1 MKRVV
6 DSSFLYHVIIL
17 DLPPPAYVNPS
28 TILFATSKALIAT
41 SMGSSDA
48 KFVSP

>member
-17 DLPPPAYVNPS
+17 DLPPAYVNPS